1 MAQKRTTGAKKASG
15 TKSGRKTSAAAKKPM
30 RREWAALVCAILA
43 FCGILRYFPSTDG
56 LFIEALSR
64 FDTRMVGWGANI
76 VPIMFAVCALIL
88 FFHHG
93 RPVKLRIFSTVMIP
107 ILIGAF
113 AHLVA
118 CDKEYEFSLKI
129 IPQLWQDATE
139 IPCGGV
145 ISGTFAVLGGYMLSK
160 FGAGF
165 IFITAIVL
173 FIFTI
178 LNSNIRNIAE
188 MAEKYKERERPE
200 YEPDGTPEKDLIKES
215 VEAISRKRRAKQH
228 KREEAA
234 AAAAETKDEAEAK
247 EPAEEQNDD
256 AQKPVSKNRLAA
268 YDLPVDDPILPV
280 KEPKKVHIEPFFEKK
295 PAFFNKNPGV
305 KTPNQVVNTPHADAD
320 RISEENTAPQPETQE
335 YGTAPQEEKQ
345 AAENSAA
352 KETKTDIATP
362 SAGDSKTAQKENTEN
377 QKPEH
382 DMEILESDAQKYHF
396 PPITL
401 LEANPASYSKESVP
415 DDDPYKDRLEM
426 ALKSFGIN
434 SGITNIVHG
443 PSVTRYE
450 MELAVGVKLNK
461 LTSLSDDIAL
471 SLGASGVRIA
481 AIPNKMSTV
490 GIEVPNKKVTK
501 VFLRE
506 IIESEKFMNAS
517 SKLTFAIGKD
527 ISGEPIIGDISK
539 LPHLLVAGTTGSGK
553 SVCLNS
559 LILSILYKARP
570 DEVKFIM
577 VDPKMVEF
585 KIYNGIPHL
594 HTPVVT
600 EAKKASGALQWAVVE
615 MMKRYRLFSETG
627 ARELTSY
634 NRIAEKRGDIE
645 KLPQIVVVIDELADL
660 MMVAAKEVEDSIVR
674 IAQMGRAA
682 GIHLVIATQ
691 SPRAEII
698 TGLMKANIPSR
709 IALKVSSAL
718 ESRIILDAGGNADK
732 LVGNGD
738 MLYVPVGTTKPIRV
752 QGTWVSDE
760 EREQIIDFIKT
771 SSEVETVYS
780 EEAIQYM
787 DKAAEEKPEN
797 GKQASEVGRD
807 EQYDELLTKAIEVI
821 LDCGQA
827 SVSMLQRRL
836 KLGYA
841 RAARLVDQME
851 EKGIVGPFEGSKP
864 RQILITKQQWQE
876 MQLIHGTA
884 PIPEANQTMLTADDL
899 FDKAEE
905 ENAPADGIEE
915 ENV

>member
-1 MAQKRTTGAKKASG
+1 MAQRKTAGKRKTTGSKNSARAKIQQN
-15 TKSGRKTSAAAKKPM
+15 KPR
-30 RREWAALVCAILA
+30 RREWAALVCAIMGFL
-43 FCGILRYFPSTDG
+43 GVLRYIPATDG
-56 LFIEALSR
+56 LFIEALAR
-64 FDTRMVGWGANI
+64 LDTRLFGWGGSF
-76 VPIMFAVCALIL
+76 VPVAFIICALL
-88 FFHHG
+88 LWFHHG
-93 RPVKLRIFSTVMIP
+93 RPVWFRVFATAMIP
-107 ILIGAF
+107 VLIGGIS
-113 AHLVA
+113 HIVA
-118 CDKEYEFSLKI
+118 CPKQYEFGFQM
-129 IPQLWQDATE
+129 IPQLWADATE
-139 IPCGGV
+139 ISCGGAV
-145 ISGTFAVLGGYMLSK
+145 SGSLAELSSLLISK
-160 FGAGF
+160 FG
-165 IFITAIVL
+165 TAVL
-173 FIFTI
+173 FIVLMLLCVMGS
-178 LNSNIRNIAE
+178 LNASIGRLIDR
-188 MAEKYKERERPE
+188 YKNRERLE
-200 YEPDGTPEKDLIKES
+200 YEPDDTPERDLLQDS
-215 VEAISRKRRAKQH
+215 LDAIDRKRSERRRKKAEAEQAA
-228 KREEAA
+228 REEAA
-234 AAAAETKDEAEAK
+234 VQEDLKNTETVAQDN
-247 EPAEEQNDD
+247 QNTG
-256 AQKPVSKNRLAA
+256 NRLAA

-280 KEPKKVHIEPFFEKK
+280 REPKRMDPKKLFENRG
-295 PAFFNKNPGV
+295 AFFKKNPDVQTPDQVIGARSG
-305 KTPNQVVNTPHADAD
+305 KTGADDEEPVHNTLDAAETEQPPERELSQPHGGAA
-320 RISEENTAPQPETQE
+320 PETDD
-335 YGTAPQEEKQ
+335 T
-345 AAENSAA
+345 
-352 KETKTDIATP
+352 
-362 SAGDSKTAQKENTEN
+362 SAGETAKQPDKDMTGDVGASGDRSQGDSDGTKN
-377 QKPEH
+377 
-382 DMEILESDAQKYHF
+382 YRF

-401 LEANPASYSKESVP
+401 LEANPSAYTGGERVV
-415 DDDPYKDRLEM
+415 DDPYRERLEM

-434 SGITNIVHG
+434 SGISNIVRG

-450 MELAVGVKLNK
+450 MELEVGVKLSK
-461 LTSLSDDIAL
+461 LTSLADDIAL

-490 GIEVPNKKVTK
+490 GIEVPNKHVTK
-501 VFLRE
+501 VYLRE
-506 IIESEKFMNAS
+506 IIESKKFAEAK

-527 ISGEPIIGDISK
+527 ISGEPIIGDIAK
-539 LPHLLVAGTTGSGK
+539 LPHMLVAGTTGSGK

-600 EAKKASGALQWAVVE
+600 EAKKASGALQWAVTE
-615 MMKRYRLFSETG
+615 MMRRYRLFSETG
-627 ARELTSY
+627 ARELQSY
-634 NRIAEKRGDIE
+634 NKIAENSDELE
-645 KLPQIVVVIDELADL
+645 KKPQIVVVIDELADL

-760 EREQIIDFIKT
+760 EREQIVDFIKT
-771 SSEVETVYS
+771 SADGEIEYN
-780 EEAIQYM
+780 EEAIKYM
-787 DKAAEEKPEN
+787 DEAAQDKPAN
-797 GKQASEVGRD
+797 GKPAHEQSKD

-821 LDCGQA
+821 LDSGQA

-876 MQLIHGTA
+876 MQFIQGTA
-884 PIPEANQTMLTADDL
+884 PVKPEELPALTADDFL
-899 FDKAEE
+899 ESSTSEDEE
-905 ENAPADGIEE
+905 Q
-915 ENV
+915 